1 MIVLSSISA
10 SRRKLLTQCGV
21 PYKTAKPG
29 FAEGPVKVS
38 MREAGATATEVAIA
52 LAEGKANSIAEI
64 LPGAYVIGADQML
77 ECDGTWFDKPAD
89 RAAARVHLQA
99 LRGKTHHLITAT
111 VIAHEG
117 KIVWRHT
124 ETAKMTMRDFSD
136 AFLDQYLD
144 KAGDGITRAVGGY
157 ELEGAGALL
166 FDKVDGDFFA
176 VLGLPLIPLLTGL
189 RAAGALPT

>member
-1 MIVLSSISA
+1 MIVLSSVSA
-10 SRRKLLTQCGV
+10 SRRKLMTQCGV

-29 FAEGPVKVS
+29 FAEGPVKAA
-38 MREAGATATEVAIA
+38 MKTAGASAADVAVA

-64 LPGAYVIGADQML
+64 LPGHFVIGADQML
-77 ECDGTWFDKPAD
+77 ECEGKWFDKPAD
-89 RAAARVHLQA
+89 RAAARVHLQT
-99 LRGKTHHLITAT
+99 LRGKTHHLITAA
-111 VIAHEG
+111 VVAHEG

-144 KAGDGITRAVGGY
+144 RAGEGITRSVGAY
-157 ELEGAGALL
+157 ELEGAGAML

-176 VLGLPLIPLLTGL
+176 ILGLPLIPLLTGL
-189 RAAGALPT
+189 RAAGALPK

>member
-1 MIVLSSISA
+1 LIVLSSTSA
-10 SRRKLLTQCGV
+10 SRRKLLTQCGI

-29 FAEGPVKVS
+29 FEEEPVKVS
-38 MREAGATATEVAIA
+38 MQSAGASALDVAVA

-77 ECDGTWFDKPAD
+77 ECDGHWFDKPAD
-89 RAAARVHLQA
+89 RAAARTHLQT
-99 LRGKTHHLITAT
+99 LRGKTHHLITAA
-111 VIAHEG
+111 VLAHEG
-117 KIVWRHT
+117 KIVWRHS

-136 AFLDQYLD
+136 AFLDHYLD
-144 KAGDGITRAVGGY
+144 QAGEGIIRSVGAY
-157 ELEGAGALL
+157 ELEGAGSLL

-176 VLGLPLIPLLTGL
+176 ILGLPLLPLLAGL